1 MSVNTRTTAY
11 ILITLVLWGLIPIFD
26 KLALDAKKIPPFI
39 GIGIRVSVAVL
50 ALLPF
55 LYAVPDLREGWNG
68 LGARQ
73 FLAFAASGI
82 ISLIIAQYF
91 YYEAL
96 RDSQV
101 SKLFPLLFGGAPVV
115 SMLLGWFVLG
125 EKISGMT
132 AAGGV
137 LITLGSILLLL

>member
-50 ALLPF
+50 VLLPL

-125 EKISGMT
+125 ERISAMT

-137 LITLGSILLLL
+137 LITLGSVLLLL

>member
-1 MSVNTRTTAY
+1 MNTRTTSY

-26 KLALDAKKIPPFI
+26 KMALDAKKIPPFI
-39 GIGIRVSVAVL
+39 GIGIRVSVA
-50 ALLPF
+50 ALGLVPL
-55 LYAVPDLREGWNG
+55 LYAAPHLREGWNSIG
-68 LGARQ
+68 MRQ

-82 ISLIIAQYF
+82 ISLIIAQFF

-115 SMLLGWFVLG
+115 SIFLGWLVLG

>member
-1 MSVNTRTTAY
+1 MNTRTTAY

-50 ALLPF
+50 VLLPL

-125 EKISGMT
+125 ERISAMT

-137 LITLGSILLLL
+137 LITLGSVLLLL